1 MSGPPTRARS
11 ALPVPARWADFARFL
26 RRPVLPRRADLSV
39 GASAR
44 ALPAL
49 FALDILLMAAVLG
62 AIGLA
67 VLLGFGLPQHMLGEM
82 KMTPAL
88 VVFIVIGAPLGEE
101 ILFRGWLSG
110 RPGHILAVLALL
122 GGGGVALIGAGGTL
136 SLVGAGLGLVLALAA
151 LVVLRRRDAMGW
163 YQRHFAWFFYGS
175 ALVFAAVHLTNFAAA
190 GASPALVA
198 LVVPQFLL
206 ALILGY
212 LRVHHGLLAGA
223 ALHTLHN
230 AVFASVMLAGGG
242 GG

>member
-11 ALPVPARWADFARFL
+11 ALPVPAVWRDFARFL
-26 RRPVLPRRADLSV
+26 RRPELPPRADVSL
-39 GASAR
+39 GAGVR

-49 FALDILLMAAVLG
+49 FALDVLLMAAVLV

-67 VLLGFGLPQHMLGEM
+67 VALGFELPEHMLGEM
-82 KMTPAL
+82 QITPTLIA
-88 VVFIVIGAPLGEE
+88 FIVIGAPLGEE

-122 GGGGVALIGAGGTL
+122 AGAVAVIAGAGGTL
-136 SLVGAGLGLVLALAA
+136 SLLGAIGLLVAVGALFLF
-151 LVVLRRRDAMGW
+151 RRRDALEW
-163 YQRHFAWFFYGS
+163 FRRHFAWLFYAS
-175 ALVFAAVHLTNFAAA
+175 AVVFAAVHLSNFSLA
-190 GASPALVA
+190 GGSPALAA

-212 LRVHHGLLAGA
+212 LRVSQGLLAAA
-223 ALHTLHN
+223 ALHMLHN
-230 AVFASVMLAGGG
+230 AVFASVMVAGGG